1 MYLSE
6 TEQPQTVPVTPTATD
21 RYRPLPPPPDTLLF
35 PVPPKC
41 SACSFCGSSCPTRSR
56 TANGPAATGNT
67 PTAPRHPFRQPRPH
81 PKSVS
86 FPSAA
91 AQQTTVAPAKTIR
104 AKDWNKNI
112 SEKFARFRFFL
123 IFALRSGERKPGQ
136 PTSHAQVVELVDT
149 LVSGT
154 SASDSVQV
162 RVLSWAPTTG
172 PLNSSGPVY
181 FFLMRKRPCA
191 VAAALQPVV
200 APNTNPSTCM
210 QPIGRTPPA
219 HLPSVASV
227 FSPTGRQ
234 RENAFLRC
242 SIPIR
247 HRAIHQLLTC
257 SER

>member
-1 MYLSE
+1 MFKNFIENYSPKEVITYADRRWSNGEMYKHLGFNFEENTKPSYFYVANKKRENRFKYRKSE
-6 TEQPQTVPVTPTATD
+6 LIKQG
-21 RYRPLPPPPDTLLF
+21 F
-35 PVPPKC
+35 
-41 SACSFCGSSCPTRSR
+41 
-56 TANGPAATGNT
+56 
-67 PTAPRHPFRQPRPH
+67 
-81 PKSVS
+81 
-86 FPSAA
+86 
-91 AQQTTVAPAKTIR
+91 
-104 AKDWNKNI
+104 NKNI

>member
-1 MYLSE
+1 MPNPQQDSE
-6 TEQPQTVPVTPTATD
+6 RPGSDRQYSLNSSIFIAIFPSNISQRPQSARPITAGQT
-21 RYRPLPPPPDTLLF
+21 
-35 PVPPKC
+35 
-41 SACSFCGSSCPTRSR
+41 
-56 TANGPAATGNT
+56 
-67 PTAPRHPFRQPRPH
+67 
-81 PKSVS
+81 

-200 APNTNPSTCM
+200 APNTNPSACM

-234 RENAFLRC
+234 RENAFLRY

-257 SER
+257 SEQ

>member
-1 MYLSE
+1 MLRLLLLRFLMPDPQQDSE
-6 TEQPQTVPVTPTATD
+6 RPGSDRKYTD
-21 RYRPLPPPPDTLLF
+21 RSPP
-35 PVPPKC
+35 
-41 SACSFCGSSCPTRSR
+41 
-56 TANGPAATGNT
+56 
-67 PTAPRHPFRQPRPH
+67 PFRQPRPH
-81 PKSVS
+81 PESVS

-181 FFLMRKRPCA
+181 FF
-191 VAAALQPVV
+191 
-200 APNTNPSTCM
+200 S
-210 QPIGRTPPA
+210 
-219 HLPSVASV
+219 
-227 FSPTGRQ
+227 
-234 RENAFLRC
+234 
-242 SIPIR
+242 
-247 HRAIHQLLTC
+247 
-257 SER
+257 

>member
-1 MYLSE
+1 MPDPQQDSE
-6 TEQPQTVPVTPTATD
+6 RPGSDRKYTD
-21 RYRPLPPPPDTLLF
+21 RSPPPFPPPSSTPGIRLL
-35 PVPPKC
+35 PVC
-41 SACSFCGSSCPTRSR
+41 R
-56 TANGPAATGNT
+56 
-67 PTAPRHPFRQPRPH
+67 
-81 PKSVS
+81 
-86 FPSAA
+86 
-91 AQQTTVAPAKTIR
+91 TVAPAKTIR

-123 IFALRSGERKPGQ
+123 IFALRSGEQKPGQ

-210 QPIGRTPPA
+210 QPIGRTSPA